1 MDITPGWLVRVC
13 IPACARVRERSL
25 LVCESPRTENVSGC
39 SLLSDV
45 GNNDD

>member
-1 MDITPGWLVRVC
+1 MDITPGWLVRVRV
-13 IPACARVRERSL
+13 PVCARVREQSL
-25 LVCESPRTENVSGC
+25 LVCESPTTENGSGC